1 MANAKTGDTIAATAG
16 RAPESLPQPATVT
29 NGDVARRAYDRY
41 LVRDRDHGHDVDDW
55 LQAECDLRAEY
66 LEMPALRLK
75 PEQVQRLGDVER
87 TMCQRVLDSLVNA
100 KCLARGRTDP
110 TYASQTER
118 PLVNVQRR
126 LTSDKIP

>member
-75 PEQVQRLGDVER
+75 PEQVQRLGDVGCSVVGAE
-87 TMCQRVLDSLVNA
+87 TASTAQAPGDSAPVRDANPP
-100 KCLARGRTDP
+100 K
-110 TYASQTER
+110 Q
-118 PLVNVQRR
+118 
-126 LTSDKIP
+126 